1 MSRADRITSTSRI
14 PEYFSDFK
22 MDFTRNPVT
31 GELAR
36 VTNAEAVRQSIVN
49 LVMTDP
55 KERPYQPYLGS
66 RVQESLFDLV
76 DDPMTIENIRDSIR
90 DVIEKNEPR
99 ASIIKIDIGTVDNSI
114 RVDIHYGLINI
125 QQVFTATVF
134 LDRIR

>member
-1 MSRADRITSTSRI
+1 
-14 PEYFSDFK
+14 